1 MHACTPGWS
10 LLQVNGLSNLFWG
23 WGREDDELYLRI
35 KEVNMPVS
43 CLLVDEPVCQLI
55 CVHRY
60 SSRKGSLLD
69 TILFTTY
76 MIEMLGLG
84 TKKDTTINMR

>member
-1 MHACTPGWS
+1 MYTW
-10 LLQVNGLSNLFWG
+10 LVIVIQVNGLSNLFWG

-43 CLLVDEPVCQLI
+43 CLLVDDCMSVYL
-55 CVHRY
+55 HRY

-69 TILFTTY
+69 TIPFTIY
-76 MIEMLGLG
+76 MIEMLGLEI
-84 TKKDTTINMR
+84 KNDTTINMR